1 MPGLVN
7 YVCKISADF
16 PPSCL
21 NSSPQ
26 GTCTLQKCSQKFS
39 FFTVFHYRKLTKRHC
54 KQINLN
60 PDWFFC
66 YHDTIF
72 MVRTKLKIFVQR
84 FFFSLVYI
92 FVVFAGGVSA
102 MQSLECKGIKLPLAS
117 QLDFLEPMLVRKSHR
132 IILDN
137 R

>member
-7 YVCKISADF
+7 FVCKISADF
-16 PPSCL
+16 PPSSL

-26 GTCTLQKCSQKFS
+26 NTCTLQKCSQKFS

-72 MVRTKLKIFVQR
+72 TVRTKLKIFVQR

-92 FVVFAGGVSA
+92 FVVFVKYFQ
-102 MQSLECKGIKLPLAS
+102 MRRRQSY
-117 QLDFLEPMLVRKSHR
+117 QVVLVAFSLHISPIWDQKVPKNSK
-132 IILDN
+132 ISPKY
-137 R
+137 